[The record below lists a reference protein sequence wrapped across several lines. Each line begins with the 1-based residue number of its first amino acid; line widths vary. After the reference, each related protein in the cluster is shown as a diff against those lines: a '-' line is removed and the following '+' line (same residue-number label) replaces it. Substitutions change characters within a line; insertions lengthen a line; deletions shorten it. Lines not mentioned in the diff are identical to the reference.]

1 MTPILQLKGILFF
14 LETLFIVCS
23 TKKGENTK
31 LIVLLLIIK
40 DLWRLPYF
48 MIFYG
53 VFYFRILL
61 I

>member
-31 LIVLLLIIK
+31 LIVLLIIK

-48 MIFYG
+48 MICYG